1 MGFLR
6 LLESVRVP
14 ALDTLFSGITY
25 FGDEL
30 AFLALALLLFW
41 CVVRIAYITIVMG
54 IVHEIQYIYMAY
66 PITWSLSSIV
76 YFLYYHFS
84 DWVHGFDA
92 AEKRKIPS

>member
-30 AFLALALLLFW
+30 AFLALALLLSGAWTSERATMYLWWGFSGRW
-41 CVVRIAYITIVMG
+41 QT
-54 IVHEIQYIYMAY
+54 
-66 PITWSLSSIV
+66 SS
-76 YFLYYHFS
+76 
-84 DWVHGFDA
+84 
-92 AEKRKIPS
+92 

>member
-1 MGFLR
+1 M
-6 LLESVRVP
+6 V
-14 ALDTLFSGITY
+14 IM
-25 FGDEL
+25 
-30 AFLALALLLFW
+30 LLFW

-84 DWVHGFDA
+84 DWVHGF
-92 AEKRKIPS
+92 EKKPAKS

>member
-41 CVVRIAYITIVMG
+41 CVDKRTGYYVFVVGLFGTLAN
-54 IVHEIQYIYMAY
+54 Q
-66 PITWSLSSIV
+66 
-76 YFLYYHFS
+76 FL
-84 DWVHGFDA
+84 
-92 AEKRKIPS
+92 KIP

>member
-41 CVVRIAYITIVMG
+41 CVDKPNGLLCICGGAFRDAGKPVPKNHLPDSAPVG
-54 IVHEIQYIYMAY
+54 AG
-66 PITWSLSSIV
+66 PG
-76 YFLYYHFS
+76 FL
-84 DWVHGFDA
+84 
-92 AEKRKIPS
+92 RL